1 MASGA
6 LKWLALL
13 LVAGAAWALYPLW
26 PALLLALWV
35 ATLARPLL
43 ARVAKITRG
52 RRRAAAALTV
62 LLVLA
67 LFLPV
72 VFAVV
77 PLAHDAVS
85 LVGKLSRSEGA
96 QTALRSLVSS
106 DGGGGEPD
114 PHARGPAELLAQVKS
129 LRGAIDLAREHGAE
143 AMRIAGNLAGA
154 LANALLLLFLFFY
167 ATYTF
172 LTEGPDLYAWFEA
185 HAPLKREH
193 TQRLAAA
200 FNETGRGLFMGVGL
214 AGLAQGLIATIAY
227 LALGVPRSFVLGL
240 LTCVASLL
248 PAGTAIV
255 WAPVALGL
263 ALSGRTGAAIIMA
276 LVGIVAVGSVDNFL
290 RPVFARYGELDMSTF
305 ALLLSIFGGL
315 AAFGG
320 WGVILGPLVLRLAKE
335 ALVILREGE

>member
-6 LKWLALL
+6 LKWLTLL
-13 LVAGAAWALYPLW
+13 LVAGAAWAFYPLW

-35 ATLARPLL
+35 ATMARSLL
-43 ARVAKITRG
+43 ARVAKVTGG

-96 QTALRSLVSS
+96 QTALRSLVS
-106 DGGGGEPD
+106 DGGGDAESPVRTPGE
-114 PHARGPAELLAQVKS
+114 LFSQVKS
-129 LRGAIDLAREHGAE
+129 LQGAVDLVREHGAA

-172 LTEGPDLYAWFEA
+172 LTDGPDLYAWFES
-185 HAPLKREH
+185 HAPWKREH

-200 FNETGRGLFMGVGL
+200 FNETGRGLFVGVGL
-214 AGLAQGLIATIAY
+214 AGLSQGLVATITY
-227 LALGVPRSFVLGL
+227 FALGIPRALVLGL

-248 PAGTAIV
+248 PSVGTALV

-263 ALSGRTGAAIIMA
+263 ALSGRTGAAVIMTV
-276 LVGIVAVGSVDNFL
+276 VGVVVVGSIDNLL
-290 RPVFARYGELDMSTF
+290 RPVFARYGELDLSTF
-305 ALLLSIFGGL
+305 VLLLSIFGGL

-320 WGVILGPLVLRLAKE
+320 WGVVLGPLLVRLAKE
-335 ALVILREGE
+335 ALVILREDA